1 MARPWL
7 VPTIL
12 IFTAGTLARLAV
24 AALTPLSPDE
34 CYYWIWSRA
43 PAGGY
48 LDHPPMVAEWIRLG
62 TWLAGDTP
70 LGVRLLAPLSAAIG
84 TVALARAGRDL
95 LGSWREGAAAAWLL
109 NATLL
114 FGVGGVTMTP
124 DTPLLFFWT
133 LTLAAIAR
141 LIATGNGLY
150 WLPAGAMAGLA
161 MDSKY
166 TAILLGPA
174 LLAWLLAARG
184 MRVWLGRWPLWA
196 GLALALAAMAGVV
209 LWNADHGW
217 ASFAK
222 QGGRADA
229 WQPARAAQ
237 FLGELVGGQVG
248 LATPLVFLL
257 CAVGS
262 GASIRRLR
270 DPAHGLLAALTAIPA
285 LVFVEHALGDRV
297 QANWPAIIYPAGCLA
312 VAGLGGAWRRL
323 RAPAVAL
330 GGIVTLLVW
339 AQGMASPL
347 PLPRALDPT
356 LMRLGGWRGL
366 AADLAVR
373 AASERAAFVAAD
385 NYGLAGELAL
395 LMPPATPV
403 VGVEQRWAFF
413 ALPSGDATLAGRTGL
428 LLRST
433 RRADPPDPAP
443 WSRIEK
449 LGEIARA
456 RDGVVAETYGLYLV
470 TGRPGSKPISAVL
483 PRPG

>member
-1 MARPWL
+1 
-7 VPTIL
+7 
-12 IFTAGTLARLAV
+12 
-24 AALTPLSPDE
+24 
-34 CYYWIWSRA
+34 
-43 PAGGY
+43 
-48 LDHPPMVAEWIRLG
+48 MVAEWIRLG

-70 LGVRLLAPLSAAIG
+70 LGVRLLAPLSAALG

-95 LGSWREGAAAAWLL
+95 LGSWRAGAAAAALL

-114 FGVGGVTMTP
+114 FGVGSVTMTP

-141 LIATGNGLY
+141 LIATSNGLY

-174 LLAWLLAARG
+174 LLAWLLVARG
-184 MRVWLGRWPLWA
+184 MRAWLGRWQIWA
-196 GLALALAAMAGVV
+196 GLALALAALAGVV

-237 FLGELVGGQVG
+237 FLGELIGGQIG

-262 GASIRRLR
+262 GAATMKLR
-270 DPAHGLLAALTAIPA
+270 DPPHGLLAALTLIPA

-297 QANWPAIIYPAGCLA
+297 QANWPAILYPAGCLA
-312 VAGLGGAWRRL
+312 AAGLGGAWLRL
-323 RAPAVAL
+323 RVPAVAL
-330 GGIVTLLVW
+330 GGVFTLLVW

-356 LMRLGGWRGL
+356 LMRLGGWH
-366 AADLAVR
+366 DLAMEVAAR
-373 AASERAAFVAAD
+373 AASEQAAFVAAD

-395 LMPPATPV
+395 LPPLTTPV
-403 VGVEQRWAFF
+403 VGVEQRWTYFD
-413 ALPSGDATLAGRTGL
+413 LPSADGTLAGHTGL
-428 LLRST
+428 LVRSM
-433 RRADPPDPAP
+433 RRADPPDSAP
-443 WSRIEK
+443 WSRVEK

-456 RDGVVAETYGLYLV
+456 RDGVVAETYGLYRV
-470 TGRPGSKPISAVL
+470 TGRPGSAVASAVL
-483 PRPG
+483 PRPR